1 MITIY
6 HGSNKIIEKP
16 RYGVGKPYNDYG
28 LGFYCTKELGLAR
41 EWAVSEQQD
50 GYANQYQLELNG
62 LKVLDLSAKEY
73 NILHWITILL
83 QNRLFDIQSDF
94 GEEAKKYLMES
105 FDIGYENYDVIVGY
119 RADDSYFSFAQDF
132 LNNAISLRQLSRAMY
147 LGDLGKQIVL
157 KSRKAFEQIT
167 FEDAIPAEARVW
179 QPKKLMR
186 DSSRRGCPDRRRKD
200 PSDVHPAHGE
210 RRHGYGY
217 LCGAEPRRPPHR
229 PHPAGHQGRL
239 HGAAAL
245 LRRGMG
251 RDLFHQALRG
261 GAGAGRRRPGSHR
274 RSYPVPQRHEY
285 AVLLSWPADDLPQHP
300 AGTGLQCAGH
310 RFRRGRAHRP
320 QPWRRA
326 GGKDRPWVS
335 GHLPFQPLCL
345 GLGDVLL
352 PVHGLPHP
360 PAGDTD
366 RSLKL
371 IKTRRP
377 VGSSPRAFVFLKKNQ
392 RRLEMAF

>member
-1 MITIY
+1 MDTIITIY

-28 LGFYCTKELGLAR
+28 LGFYCTKELGLAK

-83 QNRLFDIQSDF
+83 QNRL
-94 GEEAKKYLMES
+94 

-186 DSSRRGCPDRRRKD
+186 DSRARREYFESRREPWKK
-200 PSDVHPAHGE
+200 GE
-210 RRHGYGY
+210 IYMMQI
-217 LCGAEPRRPPHR
+217 LEEEM
-229 PHPAGHQGRL
+229 Q
-239 HGAAAL
+239 
-245 LRRGMG
+245 
-251 RDLFHQALRG
+251 
-261 GAGAGRRRPGSHR
+261 
-274 RSYPVPQRHEY
+274 
-285 AVLLSWPADDLPQHP
+285 ADD
-300 AGTGLQCAGH
+300 
-310 RFRRGRAHRP
+310 
-320 QPWRRA
+320 
-326 GGKDRPWVS
+326 
-335 GHLPFQPLCL
+335 
-345 GLGDVLL
+345 
-352 PVHGLPHP
+352 
-360 PAGDTD
+360 
-366 RSLKL
+366 
-371 IKTRRP
+371 TRLR
-377 VGSSPRAFVFLKKNQ
+377 
-392 RRLEMAF
+392 

>member
-1 MITIY
+1 MDTIIIIY

-28 LGFYCTKELGLAR
+28 LGFYCTKEIGLAK

-94 GEEAKKYLMES
+94 GEEAKKYLIES

-186 DSSRRGCPDRRRKD
+186 DSRARREYFESLREPWKK
-200 PSDVHPAHGE
+200 GE
-210 RRHGYGY
+210 IYMMQI
-217 LCGAEPRRPPHR
+217 LEEEM
-229 PHPAGHQGRL
+229 Q
-239 HGAAAL
+239 
-245 LRRGMG
+245 
-251 RDLFHQALRG
+251 
-261 GAGAGRRRPGSHR
+261 
-274 RSYPVPQRHEY
+274 
-285 AVLLSWPADDLPQHP
+285 ADD
-300 AGTGLQCAGH
+300 A
-310 RFRRGRAHRP
+310 
-320 QPWRRA
+320 
-326 GGKDRPWVS
+326 
-335 GHLPFQPLCL
+335 
-345 GLGDVLL
+345 
-352 PVHGLPHP
+352 
-360 PAGDTD
+360 
-366 RSLKL
+366 
-371 IKTRRP
+371 
-377 VGSSPRAFVFLKKNQ
+377 
-392 RRLEMAF
+392 RLR